1 MYEIS
6 FALLSEL
13 VLRKTSHV
21 NFPRLPPATF
31 EESKMVNFQDKN
43 ACRLDSSGGCWGGA
57 RGPSPPP
64 PPPLFLDQTE
74 ARGAQKCFFET
85 AHHPPII
92 IRTPIISAI
101 SH

>member
-6 FALLSEL
+6 LALLSEL

-43 ACRLDSSGGCWGGA
+43 VVWTAVEDPGEVPGGLP
-57 RGPSPPP
+57 PSPPLALIFRP
-64 PPPLFLDQTE
+64 N
-74 ARGAQKCFFET
+74 
-85 AHHPPII
+85 
-92 IRTPIISAI
+92 
-101 SH
+101 

>member
-43 ACRLDSSGGCWGGA
+43 ACRLDSSGGSWGGA

-64 PPPLFLDQTE
+64 PPPLILDQTE

-85 AHHPPII
+85 APPPII

>member
-43 ACRLDSSGGCWGGA
+43 ECRLDSSGGSWGGA
-57 RGPSPPP
+57 RGPAPTPPALIFRP
-64 PPPLFLDQTE
+64 NGGP
-74 ARGAQKCFFET
+74 RGSKMFF
-85 AHHPPII
+85 
-92 IRTPIISAI
+92 
-101 SH
+101 

>member
-43 ACRLDSSGGCWGGA
+43 ACRLDSSGG
-57 RGPSPPP
+57 S
-64 PPPLFLDQTE
+64 
-74 ARGAQKCFFET
+74 
-85 AHHPPII
+85 
-92 IRTPIISAI
+92 
-101 SH
+101 

>member
-31 EESKMVNFQDKN
+31 EESRMVNFQDKN
-43 ACRLDSSGGCWGGA
+43 ACRLDSSGESWGGT
-57 RGPSPPP
+57 RGAFS

-85 AHHPPII
+85 APPPPDHH
-92 IRTPIISAI
+92 
-101 SH
+101 

>member
-31 EESKMVNFQDKN
+31 EESKMVNFEDKN
-43 ACRLDSSGGCWGGA
+43 ACRLDSSGESWGGA
-57 RGPSPPP
+57 RGPSPPRP
-64 PPPLFLDQTE
+64 YF
-74 ARGAQKCFFET
+74 
-85 AHHPPII
+85 
-92 IRTPIISAI
+92 
-101 SH
+101 

>member
-43 ACRLDSSGGCWGGA
+43 ACRLNSSGGSWGGA

-64 PPPLFLDQTE
+64 PLFLDQSE

-85 AHHPPII
+85 DPLPPPPDHH
-92 IRTPIISAI
+92 
-101 SH
+101 

>member
-21 NFPRLPPATF
+21 NFPRPPPATF

-43 ACRLDSSGGCWGGA
+43 ACRLDSSGGSWGGA
-57 RGPSPPP
+57 RGPAPT

-85 AHHPPII
+85 ALPPPLLP
-92 IRTPIISAI
+92 RS
-101 SH
+101 SLGRL